1 MKVIIKI
8 NGTKFLSPDAVT
20 AAKVADLLGKMRPVD
35 SKFWHQDF
43 SSPNYQ
49 SGNAYFFDDGNLHQ
63 VLIEQIKNGN
73 AIFENEAQADDFVKT
88 MLDLDATPE
97 IPQPQAETEG
107 GAK

>member
-49 SGNAYFFDDGNLHQ
+49 SGNAYFFDGGKFHQ
-63 VLIEQIKNGN
+63 VLIEQINGN